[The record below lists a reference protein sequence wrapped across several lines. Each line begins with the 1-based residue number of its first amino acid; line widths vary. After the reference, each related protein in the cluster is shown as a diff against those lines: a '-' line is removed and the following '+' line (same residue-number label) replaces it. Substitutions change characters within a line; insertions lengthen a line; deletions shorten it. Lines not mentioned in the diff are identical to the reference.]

1 MKHETY
7 LEWISADLDGQLS
20 PAQQKQL
27 KTHLHA
33 CPSCA
38 RRYWELSQ
46 NSHRM
51 RNLDCEV
58 PPQLRETIL
67 ANLPAQARP
76 RFPRK
81 ALAAVSSLAA
91 CLVLVFALSYMA
103 HAPAPPTTSRVQ
115 PATTAFSVQPRGVDA
130 PGGDQVLL
138 LDSPLPSSAYE
149 LLEQHPVTTLDDGS
163 ACCVV
168 DGDTARSLM
177 EWLDESQQTYTY
189 TAASTPDGSGN
200 TAVIW
205 PQS

>member
-1 MKHETY
+1 MRHETY

-33 CPSCA
+33 CPACA
-38 RRYWELSQ
+38 RRYWELSE
-46 NSHRM
+46 NRHRM
-51 RNLDCEV
+51 QTMDCDL
-58 PPQLRETIL
+58 PPHLRDNIL
-67 ANLPAQARP
+67 AHLPAQESP

-103 HAPAPPTTSRVQ
+103 HAPAPPATSRVQ
-115 PATTAFSVQPRGVDA
+115 PATTAFSVQPRGVEA
-130 PGGDQVLL
+130 PGGDQVLVL
-138 LDSPLPSSAYE
+138 AEPLPTSAYE
-149 LLEQHPVTTLDDGS
+149 WLQQYPITTLEDGS

-168 DGDTARSLM
+168 DPDTARTLL
-177 EWLDESQQTYTY
+177 EWLDQSQQTYTY
-189 TAASTPDGSGN
+189 DAAPAPDGSGN